1 MSSIPLARP
10 TPRRIVHDG
19 RDWTLEV
26 VRYHPIDRDVFSPLS
41 SFVLGTEAI
50 LRHLAEL
57 VDDSSVVSD
66 SRALLA
72 KPARTGTAYEFID
85 GRWHAQARVEEPPSL
100 TSLPDQTLALQEQVA
115 DLEAR
120 LVQLAT
126 RLLELENAQASR
138 RPRAHVSSL
147 PPPREDLPGERR
159 ETG

>member
-1 MSSIPLARP
+1 MSNIPLARP
-10 TPRRIVHDG
+10 SPRRIVHDG
-19 RDWTLEV
+19 RDWALEV

-57 VDDSSVVSD
+57 VDDPGVLGD

-85 GRWHAQARVEEPPSL
+85 GRWHAQARVEEPPAL

-115 DLEAR
+115 HLEAR
-120 LVQLAT
+120 LEQLLG
-126 RLLELENAQASR
+126 RLLELEKAPASR
-138 RPRAHVSSL
+138 TPRAHLSSM
-147 PPPREDLPGERR
+147 PPPRGDFPGERR